1 MPQKYKTGKNMIIS
15 DHVSLAE
22 RSFLFQDD
30 DLDGASLE
38 GTSSVSA
45 NAKDVAEYAEK
56 LLIELRGLASGAGL
70 TFLAYLIQVAVEEA
84 RIQAEE
90 HKDDA

>member
-22 RSFLFQDD
+22 RSFLFQDAD
-30 DLDGASLE
+30 PEASNFE
-38 GTSSVSA
+38 TASQTPASP
-45 NAKDVAEYAEK
+45 KDVAEYSEQILK
-56 LLIELRGLASGAGL
+56 EVRNLASAAGL

-84 RIQAEE
+84 RIQADE
-90 HKDDA
+90 HKDNA

>member
-22 RSFLFQDD
+22 RSFLFQDAD
-30 DLDGASLE
+30 LE
-38 GTSSVSA
+38 GQSLQGSSGEPIS
-45 NAKDVAEYAEK
+45 AKDVAEYSEQILK
-56 LLIELRGLASGAGL
+56 EIRNLASAAGL

-84 RIQAEE
+84 RIQADE
-90 HKDDA
+90 HKENA